1 MKIEEQY
8 VFVTTESQEQTCIG
22 IKEGKYAGVVY
33 KYGDVGLGEE
43 LPDGTMPLKFK
54 FDILQSN
61 GIQRDEF
68 NDEFFKL
75 AGDILVNVI
84 DKQHK
89 IDMMENNDN
98 EPNDRKNDSK

>member
-1 MKIEEQY
+1 MKIDEQY

-22 IKEGKYAGVVY
+22 IKQGKYTGVVY

-43 LPDGTMPLKFK
+43 QEDGKMPLKFK

-61 GIQRDEF
+61 GIEREEF

-75 AGDILVNVI
+75 AGDILVNII

-89 IDMMENNDN
+89 IDMMENNNN
-98 EPNDRKNDSK
+98 EPNDRKDNSK

>member
-8 VFVTTESQEQTCIG
+8 VFVTTETQEQTCIG
-22 IKEGKYAGVVY
+22 IKEGKFAGVVY

-43 LPDGTMPLKFK
+43 TPDGGMPLKFK

-61 GIQRDEF
+61 GIPREEF
-68 NDEFFKL
+68 DGEFFKL
-75 AGDILVNVI
+75 AGDILVNII
-84 DKQHK
+84 DKQHE

-98 EPNDRKNDSK
+98 ESND

>member
-22 IKEGKYAGVVY
+22 IKEGKYAG
-33 KYGDVGLGEE
+33 GEE

>member
-22 IKEGKYAGVVY
+22 IKEGKYKGVVY
-33 KYGDVGLGEE
+33 KYGDVGLGKETS
-43 LPDGTMPLKFK
+43 DGNMPLQFK

-61 GIQRDEF
+61 GLKREEF
-68 NDEFFKL
+68 GDEFFKL

-98 EPNDRKNDSK
+98 ESND